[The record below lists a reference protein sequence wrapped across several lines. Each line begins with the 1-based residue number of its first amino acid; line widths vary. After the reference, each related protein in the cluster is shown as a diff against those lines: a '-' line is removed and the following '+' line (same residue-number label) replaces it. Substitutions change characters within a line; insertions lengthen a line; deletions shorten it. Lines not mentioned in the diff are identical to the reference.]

1 MTQKILHIVDMQ
13 YDFVASDGKLAVT
26 GASGLIQ
33 PANDFLHREQ
43 MDLVIATF
51 DTHDAKTYVTSA
63 EGKMFPPHC
72 IRGTR
77 GWESV
82 LDLPKNTVR
91 VMKNQFDVWAAPE
104 AMTRALGHIKP
115 AGAGVYVMGVASDF
129 CVKYAIAGYLAR
141 GYSVTVLADLC
152 RGIERQ
158 IDDVVHEFN
167 HQKLRLA
174 HSRALTKQR
183 GK

>member
-1 MTQKILHIVDMQ
+1 MIHNILHIVDMQ
-13 YDFVASDGKLAVT
+13 YDFVAADGKLAVP
-26 GASGLIQ
+26 GAYDLIQ
-33 PANDFLHREQ
+33 PANDFLGREQ

-51 DTHDAKTYVTSA
+51 DTHDAKTYAASA

-77 GWESV
+77 GWQSV

-91 VMKNQFDVWAAPE
+91 VMKDQFDVWGAPD
-104 AMTRALGHIKP
+104 AMKRALGHIKP

-141 GYSVTVLADLC
+141 GYSVTVLVDLC

-158 IDDVVHEFN
+158 MSDVVREFDN
-167 HQKLRLA
+167 QKLRLVHTA
-174 HSRALTKQR
+174 ELTKQR

>member
-1 MTQKILHIVDMQ
+1 MTRNILHIVDMQ
-13 YDFVASDGKLAVT
+13 YDFVASDGKLAVP
-26 GASGLIQ
+26 GAYDLIR

-51 DTHDAKTYVTSA
+51 DTHNAKTYAMSA

-77 GWESV
+77 GWQSV

-104 AMTRALGHIKP
+104 AMTRALGQMKP
-115 AGAGVYVMGVASDF
+115 AGSQVYVMGVASDF

-158 IDDVVHEFN
+158 MDDVVREFN
-167 HQKLRLA
+167 HQKLRLV
-174 HSRALTKQR
+174 HSQVLTKQQE
-183 GK
+183 K